1 MSSTT
6 EIVARPDGAPDLLIR
21 HWAAAGEAWASVL
34 IVHGLAEHSGRYE
47 RTGAAL
53 ASVGLQVAAL
63 DLRGAGGSGG
73 RRAFVERWA
82 DYLDDVEWGA
92 RGVRETAGGR
102 PVVLLGHSL
111 GGLMALDYATSDR
124 LAPDFLIL
132 SSPAL
137 DSTIPGWKRVLA
149 GLLSRIAPTRTIAN
163 ALDGDQLS
171 RDPAVGAAYFADPLV
186 ETNSTYRLGAEGL
199 AAQARVAAA
208 ARTLTIPTLVTHG
221 GLDTIVPPAS
231 TEWLA
236 ELPTVRRIA
245 YPDLRHETLNEPEG
259 PAVVAD
265 MIGWLRGQV
274 GAPVHGPDTGAPI
287 AP

>member
-6 EIVARPDGAPDLLIR
+6 EILARPDGTPDLLLR
-21 HWAAAGEAWASVL
+21 HWAAAGDAWASVL

-53 ASVGLQVAAL
+53 ASVGLEVAAL

-73 RRAFVERWA
+73 RRAYVERWGE
-82 DYLDDVEWGA
+82 YLDDVEWCLRA
-92 RGVRETAGGR
+92 VRDKAAGR

-111 GGLMALDYATSDR
+111 GGLIALEYATSGR
-124 LAPDFLIL
+124 PAPSLLIL
-132 SSPAL
+132 SAPAL
-137 DSTIPGWKRVLA
+137 DSTIPAWKRSLV
-149 GLLSRIAPTRTIAN
+149 GVLSRVAPTRLLSN

-186 ETNSTYRLGAEGL
+186 ETRSTFRLGAEAL
-199 AAQARVAAA
+199 LSQARVAKS
-208 ARTLTIPTLVTHG
+208 ARTLAIPTLVTHG
-221 GLDTIVPPAS
+221 GLDTIVPPGS
-231 TEWLA
+231 TAWLA
-236 ELPTVRRIA
+236 DLPGVRRLV

-265 MIGWLRGQV
+265 MIGWLREQV
-274 GAPVHGPDTGAPI
+274 GARAVGAPT

>member
-6 EIVARPDGAPDLLIR
+6 EIVTRPDSAPDLLVR
-21 HWAAAGEAWASVL
+21 HWTAAGEAWASIL

-47 RTGAAL
+47 RTGAAF
-53 ASVGLQVAAL
+53 ASLGIEVAAV

-73 RRAFVERWA
+73 RRAHVDRWN
-82 DYLDDVEWGA
+82 DYLDDVELCLQ
-92 RGVRETAGGR
+92 RVRETAGGR

-111 GGLMALDYATSDR
+111 GGLVALDYATSGR
-124 LAPDFLIL
+124 PAPDLLIL

-137 DSTIPGWKRVLA
+137 DSTIPGWKQTLA
-149 GLLSRIAPTRTIAN
+149 GLLGRVSPTRTMAN
-163 ALDGDQLS
+163 ALDGSQLS

-186 ETNSTYRLGAEGL
+186 ETRSTFRLGAEGL
-199 AAQARVAAA
+199 AAQPRVVIA
-208 ARTLTIPTLVTHG
+208 ARTLSIPTLVTHG

-231 TEWLA
+231 TAWLA
-236 ELPTVRRIA
+236 DLPTVRRIA
-245 YPDLRHETLNEPEG
+245 YPELRHETLNEPEG

-265 MIGWLRGQV
+265 MVGWLREQV
-274 GAPVHGPDTGAPI
+274 GVTVHGAPA